1 MILSKPATPTND
13 ARHAVERQ
21 VYLSHCENISRIIA
35 AAVGQKVKVRQEL
48 IDQYLTATS
57 AEAEE

>member
-13 ARHAVERQ
+13 ARHATERQ
-21 VYLSHCENISRIIA
+21 VYLAHCQNIATILSA
-35 AAVGQKVKVRQEL
+35 SFDNKMEDRQEL
-48 IDQYLTATS
+48 IDQYLTTTS

>member
-1 MILSKPATPTND
+1 MILSKPAIPTND
-13 ARHAVERQ
+13 ARYAIERQ
-21 VYLSHCENISRIIA
+21 VYLAHCENIAHIIA

-48 IDQYLTATS
+48 IDLYLSTTN